1 MIIVGDKEAEN
12 GTVSVRTR
20 AGGDEGSMQVEDF
33 IAKLVEEVST
43 RAK

>member
-1 MIIVGDKEAEN
+1 MLIVGDKEAEN

-20 AGGDEGSMQVEDF
+20 AGGDEGAMALDDF
-33 IAKLVEEVST
+33 AAKIGEEIKT

>member
-1 MIIVGDKEAEN
+1 MRIVGDKEAEN

-20 AGGDEGSMQVEDF
+20 AGGDEGAVAVEDF
-33 IAKLVEEVST
+33 IEKISAEISS